1 MAFTRQYIKFLKPEV
16 RVSRGEIKPRNIYR
30 ISTYKGGEPATKTGD
45 QTRYVFVIGKVDNK
59 IHCIKMNDIKPLEF
73 TKFINK
79 LRDKRIPI
87 KSDQALAELL
97 KKFSKDGKQLFET
110 YVRNN
115 SQVYSSKLGN
125 YRTYLLENIINVWEI
140 RFEDGFL
147 RELFGEPN
155 NPNTVS
161 NQRVVIKDEIIDD
174 DE

>member
-1 MAFTRQYIKFLKPEV
+1 MAFTRQYTQFLKPEV
-16 RVSRGEIKPRNIYR
+16 RVSKGEIKPRNIYR
-30 ISTYKGGEPATKTGD
+30 ISTYRGGQPATKTGD
-45 QTRYVFVIGKVDNK
+45 QSRYVFVIGKIDNK

-87 KSDQALAELL
+87 QSDQALEELL

-110 YVRNN
+110 YVKNN

-125 YRTYLLENIINVWEI
+125 YRTYILDNIVNVWEI

-147 RELFGEPN
+147 RELFGEG
-155 NPNTVS
+155 S
-161 NQRVVIKDEIIDD
+161 NATTQRNVIRDEINEKDG
-174 DE
+174 